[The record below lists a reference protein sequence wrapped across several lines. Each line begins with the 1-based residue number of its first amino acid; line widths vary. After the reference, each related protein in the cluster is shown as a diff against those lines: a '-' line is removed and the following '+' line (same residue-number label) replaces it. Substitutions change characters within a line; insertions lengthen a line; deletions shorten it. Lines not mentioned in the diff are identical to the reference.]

1 MSALERRHCICR
13 AVICSSF
20 SKITIVISSNKKQS
34 VPFYTG
40 EQRTAVKKC
49 YLLLNKYSVDVVLR
63 GIADVFSPNM

>member
-1 MSALERRHCICR
+1 M
-13 AVICSSF
+13 
-20 SKITIVISSNKKQS
+20 IVISSNKKQS

-40 EQRTAVKKC
+40 EQRTAIKRC